1 MFWID
6 GRSRE
11 VVAHGGST
19 VQKKMVPFKT
29 TRAEGFFLKCHTDFV
44 DDQKS
49 ERISGAFRYKA

>member
-44 DDQKS
+44 NDQKS
-49 ERISGAFRYKA
+49 ERISGAFRY